1 MANIN
6 VNLPALDVSQ
16 ALSVFPELDAE
27 TVVNLTNSGEA
38 TLQMKQAVGDW
49 ASIIQV
55 QADSLDAVETATDD
69 VKYKINGDW
78 PSDYDDNSGN
88 NEVHFRLASFA
99 GGATGH
105 TTLGGH
111 TTSATTLKDA
121 MRFNISEDFVGTK
134 DAFDIFSNEA
144 LLYADFDTQANTLQ
158 AAVETKWGDLKAAN
172 TESLGAGILSNA
184 TASGSNPAKTIVQA
198 ILNSDS
204 HQSKGTLA
212 DNLANRADTAEG
224 RALFVNVP
232 LVAGDKLNF
241 NITFAA
247 ATREDG
253 TQDVPQSGLSSAA
266 DGAQDHIFHV
276 EIELV
281 A

>member
-1 MANIN
+1 MSTIN

-27 TVVNLTNSGEA
+27 TVVNLTNAGEA
-38 TLQMKQAVGDW
+38 TLQMKQLVGDW

-88 NEVHFRLASFA
+88 NEVHFKLASFD
-99 GGATGH
+99 GDGH
-105 TTLGGH
+105 TTLDG
-111 TTSATTLKDA
+111 TSTSATTLKDA

-144 LLYADFDTQANTLQ
+144 LLYADFDNQADTLQ
-158 AAVETKWGDLKAAN
+158 AAVATAWGNLKTAN

-184 TASGSNPAKTIVQA
+184 TASSANPAKTIIQA

-224 RALFVNVP
+224 RALFVDVP

-253 TQDVPQSGLSSAA
+253 TQDVPQSGLSANAA
-266 DGAQDHIFHV
+266 GARNHIFHV

-281 A
+281 N